1 MHFGAATGVE
11 VLRFAERVDAAGM
24 AHSESRQASVHEL
37 SALNISRMMQY
48 ANDENTRW
56 LG

>member
-1 MHFGAATGVE
+1 VS
-11 VLRFAERVDAAGM
+11 RFAEPVKAAGM
-24 AHSESRQASVHEL
+24 AHGESRQALVHEL
-37 SALNISRMMQY
+37 SALNIPRMMEY